1 MMNVQ
6 RGSEIYVT
14 VALHDTGRNVTGGGG
29 GEERVEVNSQINSA
43 ARKTCPFFVGF
54 FYLTP

>member
-54 FYLTP
+54 FFT